1 MKASP
6 HAEAHVQALVQK
18 IFRRWPSLVGF
29 CVQDSGELVIGELE
43 MQPWNAQAQ
52 ELLGEVA
59 GALLDLVDD
68 RPEAI
73 ELLRG
78 RTFARTLH

>member
-1 MKASP
+1 MKTP
-6 HAEAHVQALVQK
+6 HAEARLEALVETL
-18 IFRRWPSLVGF
+18 FRRWPGLVGF
-29 CVQDSGELVIGELE
+29 AVRDAGELVLAE
-43 MQPWNAQAQ
+43 METHPWSARPD

-59 GALLDLVDD
+59 GALLDLVDEE
-68 RPEAI
+68 PAAL